1 MIIFHVWNPQDGEM
15 KVFRPNAWSL
25 SRSHKRTLLIVIPKS
40 KRISFASLSHPM
52 KAASQRTLK
61 GLKGSGRSSD
71 ADTVPSPG
79 TVNFPISELAVH
91 RCAACHTRYHI
102 RFRLYL
108 AFNGLIGWFDGAS
121 AESPGGESRT
131 QRVTPSTP

>member
-1 MIIFHVWNPQDGEM
+1 M
-15 KVFRPNAWSL
+15 KIFRPNIWLL
-25 SRSHKRTLLIVIPKS
+25 SRSHKRTLFFVIPKS
-40 KRISFASLSHPM
+40 KRISFASLFHPM
-52 KAASQRTLK
+52 KAASQITLR

-71 ADTVPSPG
+71 ADTIPGPG
-79 TVNFPISELAVH
+79 TVNFPIPELAVH

-108 AFNGLIGWFDGAS
+108 AFNGLIGRFDGAS

-131 QRVTPSTP
+131 QRATPSTP